1 MLRVYYIIM
10 NRVKI
15 YSTGVCP
22 ICDKTKTLLK
32 KWSIGFDEARIDL
45 DRDLLKEML
54 EVTNHARMVPQ
65 ITIDNKWIG
74 GFTELTEMHMEDEL
88 DDLMNN

>member
-1 MLRVYYIIM
+1 M

-32 KWSIGFDEARIDL
+32 KWNIGYDEARIDL
-45 DRDLLKEML
+45 DQGLLKEML
-54 EVTNHARMVPQ
+54 EVTDHARTVPQ
-65 ITIDNKWIG
+65 ITIDGKWIG

-88 DDLMNN
+88 DELMAG

>member
-1 MLRVYYIIM
+1 M

-15 YSTGVCP
+15 YSTGTCP
-22 ICDKTKTLLK
+22 ICEQTKKLLT
-32 KWSIGFDEARIDL
+32 KWNISYNEARIDQ
-45 DRDLLKEML
+45 DHNLLKEML

-65 ITIDNKWIG
+65 ITIDGKWIG

-88 DDLMNN
+88 DELMAS

>member
-1 MLRVYYIIM
+1 M

-22 ICDKTKTLLK
+22 ICEQTKKLLN
-32 KWSIGFDEARIDL
+32 KWNIGYDEARIDL

-54 EVTNHARMVPQ
+54 DVTNHARMVPQ
-65 ITIDNKWIG
+65 ITIDGKWIG

-88 DDLMNN
+88 DDLMNK

>member
-1 MLRVYYIIM
+1 MT
-10 NRVKI
+10 RVKI
-15 YSTGVCP
+15 YSTGTCP

-32 KWSIGFDEARIDL
+32 KWKINYDEARIDL
-45 DRDLLKEML
+45 EQGLLKEML
-54 EVTNHARMVPQ
+54 EITNHARMVPQ
-65 ITIDNKWIG
+65 ITIDGKWIG